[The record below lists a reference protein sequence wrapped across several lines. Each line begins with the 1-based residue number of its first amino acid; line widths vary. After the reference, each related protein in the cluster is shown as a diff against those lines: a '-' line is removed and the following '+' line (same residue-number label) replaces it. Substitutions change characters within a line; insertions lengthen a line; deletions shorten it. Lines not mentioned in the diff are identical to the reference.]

1 MSRALCR
8 ALALAS
14 LCSACVYQGKA
25 RPTDTPLTKAVR
37 FLELDARGR
46 SFDLSGTGVAAGELA
61 EASAPAH
68 RIPDPALVDLDSTIQ
83 VRIDRGLLQPVESGV
98 LSEPRSRE
106 LLERKKRLMGTLD
119 QIARVLEQRTL
130 ATAAFTELLRAR
142 RDHREALAVL
152 AGPRRLHRGVE
163 REQVGLPR
171 DLLDDA
177 DLLGDLLHR
186 RHGLADRLAAGARIV
201 RGLGRDLVGLLRVVG
216 VLLDAGGHLLHGR
229 RALLGRGRLLGGALG
244 QLSASSSAR

>member
-106 LLERKKRLMGTLD
+106 LLERKKRL
-119 QIARVLEQRTL
+119 IS
-130 ATAAFTELLRAR
+130 ELLKQ
-142 RDHREALAVL
+142 RESALK
-152 AGPRRLHRGVE
+152 
-163 REQVGLPR
+163 
-171 DLLDDA
+171 DYD
-177 DLLGDLLHR
+177 
-186 RHGLADRLAAGARIV
+186 DRLAK
-201 RGLGRDLVGLLRVVG
+201 LGYHAPGGKPKRNHHKQAAAAAPTTPVVKG
-216 VLLDAGGHLLHGR
+216 KA
-229 RALLGRGRLLGGALG
+229 
-244 QLSASSSAR
+244 